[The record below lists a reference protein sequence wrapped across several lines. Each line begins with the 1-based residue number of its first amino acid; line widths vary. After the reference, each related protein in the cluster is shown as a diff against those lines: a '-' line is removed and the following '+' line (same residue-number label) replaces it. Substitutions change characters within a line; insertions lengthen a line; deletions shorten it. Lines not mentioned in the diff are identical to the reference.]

1 MKKIIF
7 IAVSATLIFSSC
19 TKEKAEPLTVGCAA
33 TISFASDIKPFLTSK
48 CVTCHTAGGSGTGDF
63 SDFNVFKS
71 KADGGS
77 LKARVFTLKDMAP
90 ALSPQLTEEELGK
103 LKCWM
108 EQGAQNN

>member
-7 IAVSATLIFSSC
+7 PTVFASLFFASC
-19 TKEKAEPLTVGCAA
+19 SFEKAEPLTLGCS
-33 TISFASDIKPFLTSK
+33 TTMSFASDIKSFIDSK
-48 CVTCHTAGGSGTGDF
+48 CVTCHAAGGSGTGDF

-71 KADGGS
+71 KADDGT
-77 LKARVFTLKDMAP
+77 LKARVFISKDMAP